1 MFLRLKFHSVKNS
14 YIFCTMYMRFTCLK
28 PTVCVKK
35 TFPKSFNSI
44 PFRLAKM
51 RTKPECNV
59 AERRPKSFA
68 YRSVSFR
75 FVSFRSVPFC
85 TLGGESRAVQR
96 CSYSSE
102 KSRFAGAP
110 VASQSRWYALA
121 ASWRRTEASQSLFQ
135 KWA

>member
-1 MFLRLKFHSVKNS
+1 MVTIS
-14 YIFCTMYMRFTCLK
+14 
-28 PTVCVKK
+28 TVCVKK

-51 RTKPECNV
+51 RTIPECNV

-75 FVSFRSVPFC
+75 FVSFRSVSFC
-85 TLGGESRAVQR
+85 TLCGESRAVQR
-96 CSYSSE
+96 RSYSSE
-102 KSRFAGAP
+102 KIRFAGAP
-110 VASQSRWYALA
+110 VALQPRWYALA
-121 ASWRRTEASQSLFQ
+121 ASWRRTEASRSLFR